1 MPITSDGRT
10 KSRKLS
16 YSCAWNE
23 IRRSRWLDAF
33 DMMPQFVQK
42 PRNRG
47 TCERDGILESKRIQC
62 CGQSDSTTNIHRNKN
77 NWWCLQDWIRYQ
89 QYITI
94 PIVQNL
100 LENREFVTMDILDIF
115 VNACPYTMHT
125 WIARTTN
132 LRNSRE
138 KQFACILLLN
148 SIQPYRRQLIADV
161 FINSLE
167 RDSGGMRKTVW
178 TWARVHQK
186 MSSDTRGTFRRNPGQ
201 RS

>member
-1 MPITSDGRT
+1 MVYHAPFSSTMPITSDGRT

-62 CGQSDSTTNIHRNKN
+62 CGQIDSTTNIHRNKN

-89 QYITI
+89 LYITI

-100 LENREFVTMDILDIF
+100 LENREFVTMDILDFFFWTRVLTQCTPGLHELLIWGIRERSSLHAF
-115 VNACPYTMHT
+115 CS
-125 WIARTTN
+125 WIPFSHAGV
-132 LRNSRE
+132 S
-138 KQFACILLLN
+138 
-148 SIQPYRRQLIADV
+148 
-161 FINSLE
+161 
-167 RDSGGMRKTVW
+167 
-178 TWARVHQK
+178 
-186 MSSDTRGTFRRNPGQ
+186 
-201 RS
+201 